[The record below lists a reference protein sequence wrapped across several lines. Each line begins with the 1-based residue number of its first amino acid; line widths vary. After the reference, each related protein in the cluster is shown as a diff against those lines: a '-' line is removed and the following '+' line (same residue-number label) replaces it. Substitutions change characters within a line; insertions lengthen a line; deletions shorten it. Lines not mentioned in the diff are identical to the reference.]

1 MKHVIGFFG
10 GDSQVGTTMIAQSV
24 AELLK
29 ERGKRVLLIRGSGK
43 YGGEFAHAGAR
54 SSLDDLKAGIRSGK
68 ISEDDLDQVIEEV
81 KGIWVLPSV
90 RNPMSVRYFPENT
103 YEVMLASAGEEFD
116 YIVIDGGE
124 DANSGLMISALNISD
139 DRFFITTQQ
148 SKSVHRFLL
157 LQKNVLEPLQLQGQL
172 IINKYVADPALFLKQ
187 DVLSLCGREAAF
199 TVPYIEYGW
208 QAEMEGRTLLHFSRF
223 AKALGNIADI
233 FVPVEKRA
241 GVWKKSFA

>member
-1 MKHVIGFFG
+1 MKHIIGFFG

-29 ERGKRVLLIRGSGK
+29 ERGKRVLLILGSGK

-172 IINKYVADPALFLKQ
+172 IINKIRSGSGSFPETG
-187 DVLSLCGREAAF
+187 C
-199 TVPYIEYGW
+199 TVPVRERGCLYRSVYRVW
-208 QAEMEGRTLLHFSRF
+208 MAGRN
-223 AKALGNIADI
+223 G
-233 FVPVEKRA
+233 RA
-241 GVWKKSFA
+241 NAASLQSICQGIR

>member
-1 MKHVIGFFG
+1 
-10 GDSQVGTTMIAQSV
+10 MIAQSV

-29 ERGKRVLLIRGSGK
+29 ERGKRVLLILGSGK
-43 YGGEFAHAGAR
+43 YGGEFVHAGAR